1 MSESD
6 SFSEI
11 VHHLVRTA
19 QAHHE
24 ATGGTNPEWA
34 LWYAEHVAGDIN
46 QVLGAAMEVGELAA
60 WLEGADRRYREEPQE
75 HSWPKAYA
83 AWLMA
88 EHESADQGS

>member
-6 SFSEI
+6 TFTEI
-11 VHHLVRTA
+11 VHHLVGTA

-24 ATGGTNPEWA
+24 ATGGVNPGWA
-34 LWYAEHVAGDIN
+34 RWYAEHLVDDLN
-46 QVLGAAMEVGELAA
+46 EKLGSSMELDELAD
-60 WLEGADRRYREEPQE
+60 WLEVADRRYREEPQE

-88 EHESADQGS
+88 EQQSAG